1 MATWVLVEEYSPP
14 KNFTIANGTAGTNI
28 EKGTLM
34 KLSDP
39 NTVAAS
45 DGDTDV
51 IAGVLAEEKI
61 DGDGRTTAAV
71 YTDGLFK
78 AVAGGNCTVGLGLMS
93 YSSTGDA
100 NDVINATVSAV
111 GARCLGIARETATDG
126 ETLLV
131 ELKPGSNP
139 GAYA

>member
-1 MATWVLVEEYSPP
+1 MAVWVLVEEYSPP
-14 KNFTIANGTAGTNI
+14 KNFTIANGSAGTNV

-34 KLSDP
+34 KITDP
-39 NTVAAS
+39 NTAAAS
-45 DGDTDV
+45 AGDADV

-61 DGDGRTTAAV
+61 GGDGRTTASV

-78 AVAGGNCTVGLGLMS
+78 AVAGGNCTVGIGLMS

-100 NDVINATVSAV
+100 NDVIDATNAGV
-111 GARCLGIARETATDG
+111 GYKCLGTARETATDG
-126 ETLLV
+126 QTLLV
-131 ELKPGSNP
+131 ELRPGSNP